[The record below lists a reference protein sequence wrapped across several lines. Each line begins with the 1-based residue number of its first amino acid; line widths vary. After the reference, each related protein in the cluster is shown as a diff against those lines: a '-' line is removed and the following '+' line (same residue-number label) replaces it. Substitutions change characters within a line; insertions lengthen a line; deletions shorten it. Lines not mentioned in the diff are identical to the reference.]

1 MDLFSIL
8 GADYFKVLTSKYQ
21 NIFVDCLEIIYNSY
35 RSELSYG
42 IDREILLL
50 KLTDYFNKSDISEIR
65 FDEENEILVDPRAKA
80 GEFLRKLKA
89 YGWIEYEYGNDNRQ
103 KIIMPNHSVTIMQ
116 ALISITDTNEMEY
129 QSEVSA
135 IYSLLVNEK
144 LYDRPYPQIIKPVY
158 DRTLALFTEL
168 KKLNTS
174 IRKYI
179 DELTDGQSP
188 EELMEHFFSYNENI
202 GSKAYH
208 RMKTND
214 NVSRFRNVIESR
226 LRGILNDK
234 EIMERAAIGYQNIE
248 NENDRETADDKIREI
263 VTNILEYFDSYDEI
277 EKEIVKKHTKYLK
290 SAVSRAKLAFMNS
303 NNIEGKI
310 STVLREL
317 ASAFN
322 AEEDGSIY
330 DDIPECYCRIFN
342 MFPQGFISGESLKP
356 VSVTK
361 KITEVDDIFDPQ
373 IIPEELAEK
382 RKNALKERN
391 ANRFSRKN
399 INLYVSELLKDRT
412 DIRASE
418 IDAVTRRDII
428 RLIFIS
434 LYGKDKKSSYMT
446 VPDDKYVTKNG
457 FRFKDF
463 TIKKRVR

>member
-1 MDLFSIL
+1 
-8 GADYFKVLTSKYQ
+8 
-21 NIFVDCLEIIYNSY
+21 
-35 RSELSYG
+35 
-42 IDREILLL
+42 
-50 KLTDYFNKSDISEIR
+50 
-65 FDEENEILVDPRAKA
+65 
-80 GEFLRKLKA
+80 
-89 YGWIEYEYGNDNRQ
+89 
-103 KIIMPNHSVTIMQ
+103 
-116 ALISITDTNEMEY
+116 
-129 QSEVSA
+129 
-135 IYSLLVNEK
+135 
-144 LYDRPYPQIIKPVY
+144 
-158 DRTLALFTEL
+158 
-168 KKLNTS
+168 
-174 IRKYI
+174 
-179 DELTDGQSP
+179 
-188 EELMEHFFSYNENI
+188 
-202 GSKAYH
+202 
-208 RMKTND
+208 
-214 NVSRFRNVIESR
+214 
-226 LRGILNDK
+226 
-234 EIMERAAIGYQNIE
+234 
-248 NENDRETADDKIREI
+248 
-263 VTNILEYFDSYDEI
+263 
-277 EKEIVKKHTKYLK
+277 
-290 SAVSRAKLAFMNS
+290 MNS

-446 VPDDKYVTKNG
+446 VPDDKYITKNG

>member
-391 ANRFSRKN
+391 ANHFSRKN